1 MMKNFAIMT
10 PFTLNWKYVVPY
22 DFERLQYFVTPRV
35 SILFDRI
42 TNGKRNFFLGSF
54 LSDGNRD
61 KFTNEYMPQLSKDRI
76 NMAFETDTISAFLTQ
91 DDAESCEALFKEEQ
105 FFCFRVTLLLDGAE
119 TDLRALPEEDYYKA
133 LEILST
139 ELKVVTIMDLEAQE
153 ETLADM
159 YRETR
164 EEVEKGMLNEARK
177 KEETIS
183 DGEQSGKMATL
194 KGVLGAVATTA
205 SVYCAAT
212 AKRMIRR
219 GGKAGIA
226 IGSVCSVLSFGFS
239 VVGRSL
245 MKTAINHFK
254 KGKVGFIHV

>member
-10 PFTLNWKYVVPY
+10 PFKLNWKYVVPY

-42 TNGKRNFFLGSF
+42 SNGKRNFFLGSF
-54 LSDGNRD
+54 LADGDRD
-61 KFTNEYMPQLSKDRI
+61 KFTNEFMPQLSKERI
-76 NMAFETDTISAFLTQ
+76 EMAFETDTISAFLTQ
-91 DDAESCEALFKEEQ
+91 EDASNCEALFEEEQ
-105 FFCFRVTLLLDGAE
+105 FFCFRVTVLLDGAE
-119 TDLRALPEEDYYKA
+119 TDLRALPEEDYYKT

-164 EEVEKGMLNEARK
+164 EEVEKGMLNEARRN
-177 KEETIS
+177 EETIT
-183 DGEQSGKMATL
+183 DGEHSRKTAIL
-194 KGVLGAVATTA
+194 KGALGAIATTV

-212 AKRMIRR
+212 ARRMIRR
-219 GGKAGIA
+219 GGKVGVA
-226 IGSVCSVLSFGFS
+226 IGSICSVLSFTCS

-245 MKTAINHFK
+245 MKTSINHFK